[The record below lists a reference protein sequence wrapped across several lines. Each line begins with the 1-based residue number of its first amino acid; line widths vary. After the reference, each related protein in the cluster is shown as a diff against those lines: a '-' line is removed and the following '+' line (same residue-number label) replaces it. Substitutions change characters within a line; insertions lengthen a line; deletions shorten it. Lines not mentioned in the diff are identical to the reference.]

1 MDAAVIVPQL
11 MHQRQIGEFTAWI
24 LQDSALVSWLATGF
38 WPKTGLNGV
47 RIEEPCAV
55 SSPQSLII
63 LDLGV
68 TAGRELAGR
77 LNSDLI
83 GYVL

>member
-1 MDAAVIVPQL
+1 MNAAVMVAPL
-11 MHQRQIGEFTAWI
+11 MNQKQTGEFTAWI
-24 LQDSALVSWLATGF
+24 LRGSASVLWPTAGF

-55 SSPQSLII
+55 SLPQSLII

-83 GYVL
+83 GYGC